1 MLVKLHKEQAAPKA
15 RNFLLT
21 IWRTSHIPSF
31 ESIHLPKIGAKKM
44 IQKRTFPCK
53 KWGRQCI
60 QTTEASS
67 KQNRNNRNERPIP
80 LLCGPHY
87 WYSNIWE
94 PAFAQSNFLHEVLQ
108 CCDTEDP
115 ISVDEL
121 QETNVWSINHHVH
134 NQKWNKKE
142 TKTQS
147 TRNIDHC
154 SVLPASSI
162 SPKEKSSTK
171 LSLGI

>member
-1 MLVKLHKEQAAPKA
+1 
-15 RNFLLT
+15 
-21 IWRTSHIPSF
+21 
-31 ESIHLPKIGAKKM
+31 M

-53 KWGRQCI
+53 KWGRQCN
-60 QTTEASS
+60 QKKESSS

-80 LLCGPHY
+80 LLCGPIIDTTAYESPHSPNLTSFMKF
-87 WYSNIWE
+87 SNPVTLKTPSPSMSCVEKHASAIS
-94 PAFAQSNFLHEVLQ
+94 ALQ
-108 CCDTEDP
+108 KR
-115 ISVDEL
+115 
-121 QETNVWSINHHVH
+121 NVWSINHHVH

-162 SPKEKSSTK
+162 SPNKKSSTK